1 MKRNLK
7 HIAIAILMSV
17 SVFSQ
22 TPIVQKTTVNGE
34 NGFIANEV
42 VMDSIMEVHYA
53 FLSELS
59 KNAQLKIQLKQAQI
73 ETEKLL
79 LKIDFLETK
88 TTNLDLQK
96 NELNTQLEIKDKK
109 HDNDM
114 RYWKEKAKGK
124 FRSFL
129 FGTGVG
135 ALLIALLTL
144 I

>member
-1 MKRNLK
+1 
-7 HIAIAILMSV
+7 MSV

>member
-1 MKRNLK
+1 
-7 HIAIAILMSV
+7 
-17 SVFSQ
+17 
-22 TPIVQKTTVNGE
+22 
-34 NGFIANEV
+34 
-42 VMDSIMEVHYA
+42 MDSIMEVHYA

>member
-1 MKRNLK
+1 M
-7 HIAIAILMSV
+7 
-17 SVFSQ
+17 FSQ